1 MSKKIYIMEFCKKL
15 GISEIGFCKCEAFV
29 ELEDYLKQRKILNLQ
44 NEFEEDNICKRI
56 NPNFYMEEGKTIIS
70 IAFPYS
76 FPGVKEEDV
85 YFSVYTKGKDYHKI
99 VSSYLEKICDF
110 IETIGGRAKHFV
122 DSNALPERYIACKS
136 GVGFIGKNNMLI
148 NEKYGSY
155 VFLGEI
161 ITDLSIE
168 PDEPI
173 ENKCGKCER
182 CINACPT
189 KAINRNF
196 NNSNK
201 CLSYITQ
208 KKHIEDKWFDK
219 FKGRLFGCDTCQ
231 TACPFN
237 SEVAYSNIEDFKPLG
252 FMNNINIDELINMD
266 NKIFKEKYKL
276 TSCGWRG
283 KSIIIRNALINVM
296 LDKDKFN
303 IGKFKIISPY
313 IKEYYIRLLN
323 LNKLY

>member
-1 MSKKIYIMEFCKKL
+1 MSKKIHIVEFCKEL
-15 GISEIGFCKCEAFV
+15 GISEVGFCKCEALL
-29 ELEDYLKQRKILNLQ
+29 ELENYLKQRKILNLQ
-44 NEFEEDNICKRI
+44 NEFEEDDIYKRI
-56 NPNFYMEEGKTIIS
+56 NPSFYMEEGKTIIS
-70 IAFPYS
+70 IAFPYR
-76 FPGVKEEDV
+76 FYGTRKENI
-85 YFSVYTKGKDYHKI
+85 YFSEYTRGKDYHKV
-99 VSSYLEKICDF
+99 VSGYLQKICDF
-110 IETIGGRAKHFV
+110 IENIGGRAKYFV

-161 ITDLSIE
+161 VTDLFIE

-173 ENKCGKCER
+173 GNKCGKCER

-189 KAINRNF
+189 KSINRDF
-196 NNSNK
+196 NNPNI

-231 TACPFN
+231 RVCPFN
-237 SEVAYSNIEDFKPLG
+237 SEVEYSNIEGFKPLV
-252 FMNNINIDELINMD
+252 FMEKINIDELINMD

-283 KSIIIRNALINVM
+283 KSIIQRNVLINVM
-296 LDKDKFN
+296 VDKDKFN
-303 IGKFKIISPY
+303 MSNLKIISPY
-313 IKEYYIRLLN
+313 VNEYYNRLLN
-323 LNKLY
+323 FNKL